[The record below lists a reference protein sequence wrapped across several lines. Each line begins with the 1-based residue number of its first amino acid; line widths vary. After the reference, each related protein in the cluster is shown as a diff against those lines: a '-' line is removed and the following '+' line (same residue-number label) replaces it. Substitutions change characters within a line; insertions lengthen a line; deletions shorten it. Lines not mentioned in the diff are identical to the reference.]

1 LAIIVDTNA
10 ELLISKSLSMPIIM
24 SDLVCH
30 KDNILFS
37 SHKIILHCPLC
48 VYLSQFLEKEPLTI
62 VP

>member
-1 LAIIVDTNA
+1 MVRLSSFLWCPAM
-10 ELLISKSLSMPIIM
+10 LSMPIIM

-62 VP
+62 AP